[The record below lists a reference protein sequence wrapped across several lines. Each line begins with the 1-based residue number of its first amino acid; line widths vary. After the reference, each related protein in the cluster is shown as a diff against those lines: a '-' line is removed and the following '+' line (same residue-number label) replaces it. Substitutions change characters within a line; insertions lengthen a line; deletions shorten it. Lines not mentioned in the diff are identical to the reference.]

1 MGLFDFLKPRNENS
15 KSLTPTTGKENE
27 VHFAKVEKFVG
38 GEIVAFANFPKFQN
52 DLFGIEIIKDDFTKE
67 ITKQPFYI
75 HSRKSDKVLLFS
87 KYSTVFMIGLR
98 TLKEVDYLTLEAYQ
112 KEIKF
117 LENDKLSLLL
127 EDESIWEFEIK
138 GKGVRKDKDSDGVL
152 YETKIEI
159 TLDQLTR
166 LQEISIVKWKYLNFK
181 TDQIYT
187 NEVDLEKQNM
197 IKEMALMMNLI
208 KNVEIQ
214 GL

>member
-1 MGLFDFLKPRNENS
+1 MGLFDFLKPRNEKT
-15 KSLTPTTGKENE
+15 KSLAPAKVKENE

-38 GEIVAFANFPKFQN
+38 GEIVAFAYFPKFPN
-52 DLFGIEIIKDDFTKE
+52 DLFGVEIIKDDFTKE
-67 ITKQPFYI
+67 VIQQPFYI
-75 HSRKSDKVLLFS
+75 HSRKSDKVLLLS

-98 TLKEVDYLTLEAYQ
+98 TIKEVDYLTLEAYQ

-117 LENDKLSLLL
+117 LENDKLSLLF

-159 TLDQLTR
+159 TIDELTR
-166 LQEISIVKWKYLNFK
+166 LQENSIVKWKYLNYK
-181 TDQIYT
+181 TNQIYT
-187 NEVDLEKQNM
+187 NEIDLEKQNM
-197 IKEMALMMNLI
+197 VKEMALMMKLI